1 MSSLKV
7 SKILQQAKKNISGC
21 KFEIDELR
29 AQTEDSPSR
38 PPISKTHKIICCC
51 AVISVLVNVICVL
64 MDGGVIVSQISRLS
78 IFAWSTHDSRARGF
92 TSLATSIPSLSAL
105 SGVWIVDGEVSS
117 GYSLL
122 EIQKNPKLD
131 NNQLKVSPKWEL
143 QIPPAF
149 TNRSKEGEGVEHI
162 IAVFSLGET
171 LLQM

>member
-51 AVISVLVNVICVL
+51 CAVISVLVNVICVL

-92 TSLATSIPSLSAL
+92 TSLVTFPSLVCPL
-105 SGVWIVDGEVSS
+105 CLVSS

-122 EIQKNPKLD
+122 EIQNKS
-131 NNQLKVSPKWEL
+131 KVG
-143 QIPPAF
+143 Q
-149 TNRSKEGEGVEHI
+149 
-162 IAVFSLGET
+162 
-171 LLQM
+171 